1 MGNLYHMEFALQ
13 SALLKELKI
22 DKFIVAASGDER
34 AYSSV
39 AEMLKNGFRIEN
51 LVVFKFERQCVAPDD
66 PMYDAYN
73 QYSSFPIPT
82 TEMYFKSDLIA
93 LDSADFD
100 GKNVVVDIT
109 GFSIPNLFR
118 MLFVMKEIL
127 SIRKLHMVYTEP
139 KYYIFGGDTFGSY
152 SYFIGERE
160 YRALDEFYISGDD
173 GRELLTIFLGFDR
186 MTSSIVKEAV
196 DPIETVL
203 VNGFPSMSPKLKD
216 VSLLNNKELV
226 SVLGRPAFSVKTNN
240 PFSAYNALQRIQ
252 KDHPDTLINVCVL
265 GTKAMA
271 LGAGIYA
278 LQNKNVK
285 ISYAYTKKCAASIS
299 RGISNMWY
307 YCIDL

>member
-1 MGNLYHMEFALQ
+1 MGNLYHMESALQ
-13 SALLKELKI
+13 SIRLKEMKI
-22 DKFIVAASGDER
+22 DSLIVAASGDER
-34 AYSSV
+34 AYNSIS
-39 AEMLKNGFRIEN
+39 EMLRKGFQIEN
-51 LVVFKFERQCVAPDD
+51 LVVFKFESQCVEPDD
-66 PMYDAYN
+66 PMYDAYS
-73 QYSSFPIPT
+73 QYSSFPLPT
-82 TEMYFKSDLIA
+82 TEMYFKDDLIA
-93 LDSADFD
+93 LNPGDFE

-109 GFSIPNLFR
+109 GFSVPNLFR
-118 MLFVMKEIL
+118 MLFVMKEVL
-127 SIRKLHMVYTEP
+127 NIRRLHMLYTEP
-139 KYYIFGGDTFGSY
+139 QHYIFGDDTFGSY

-216 VSLLNNKELV
+216 VSLLNNKELI

-240 PFSAYNALQRIQ
+240 PFSAYNALQKIQ
-252 KDHPDTLINVCVL
+252 KGHPDTLINVCVL

-271 LGAGIYA
+271 LGVGVYA

-285 ISYAYTKKCAASIS
+285 VSYAYTKKHSASIS

-307 YCIDL
+307 YRIEL